1 MRALV
6 GDTKVEANCMAHIID
21 VLLPDG
27 LIQTVL
33 LEDVGLCGRREAA
46 LSFVEWTAWNGVHQG
61 KDDYGHSKENHHQRK
76 NSPTNVT

>member
-46 LSFVEWTAWNGVHQG
+46 LSFIEWTAWNGVHQR
-61 KDDYGHSKENHHQRK
+61 KDDYGYSKENHHQRK
-76 NSPTNVT
+76 NSPTDVT